1 MTLERNR
8 AAVVPSRTSPQVVT
22 KALLG
27 GVIIVGVML
36 AILIGASM
44 FLTYRITT
52 AHNNVENVSPATYLL
67 PSYLSVSFT
76 DPEGGQ
82 HAGWLLI
89 GLRGAPAIIVCP
101 GYDMNRSDM
110 LSLGAVLQAN
120 HFNVYL
126 FNFSGPKA
134 HETFSNLGAR
144 EAADVE
150 AAIQK
155 ITHQPGINRHRI
167 GLYGASVGGYA
178 ALATA
183 ERDPRVQALAVD
195 DVYERPL
202 QMFDV
207 QLSRKLGGTGSVFR
221 FISGMVF
228 RMFTLGAPNPHVRR
242 NLPKLVGRAKLF
254 VAGEDVPALKAT
266 TEALYQTAPE
276 PKDLQLV
283 NHSAG
288 NMASSSERKD
298 YEDRIINFFLK
309 NLPLRAD

>member
-1 MTLERNR
+1 MVVERNR
-8 AAVVPSRTSPQVVT
+8 AVVVPSRIFPDL
-22 KALLG
+22 AGRILLG
-27 GVIIVGVML
+27 ALIVVGVLLGTL
-36 AILIGASM
+36 AGASA

-52 AHNNVENVSPATYLL
+52 THNAIENVTPASYLL
-67 PSYLSVSFT
+67 PSYLSLNFT
-76 DPEGGQ
+76 DAEGGQ
-82 HAGWLLI
+82 HEGWLLI
-89 GLRGAPAIIVCP
+89 GLHGAPAIILCP
-101 GYDMNRSDM
+101 GYDMNRADL

-134 HETFSNLGAR
+134 HETFSNLGVR

-155 ITHQPGINRHRI
+155 LTRQSGINPHRV
-167 GLYGASVGGYA
+167 GLYGPSVGGFA
-178 ALATA
+178 ALVAA

-207 QLSRKLGGTGSVFR
+207 QMDRKLGGTGAVFR
-221 FISGMVF
+221 FISGLVF
-228 RMFTLGAPNPHVRR
+228 QAFTLGTANPPVRR
-242 NLPKLVGRAKLF
+242 DLSKLAGRAKLF
-254 VAGEDVPALKAT
+254 LAGEDVPALKAT
-266 TEALYQTAPE
+266 TEALYQASPE

-288 NMASSSERKD
+288 SMASSSERKD
-298 YEDRIINFFLK
+298 YEDRIIKFFLK
-309 NLPLRAD
+309 NLPLRAN